1 LIHKRDRSYKR
12 KKKSGNKADKNKY
25 KKLKHE
31 TQRQLRKAYWQ
42 YVEGIVT
49 PEVDDR
55 AGNGNC
61 MKQFWTYIK
70 HKRSDSNT
78 IPPLKTDG
86 ILHPDSKDKAN
97 ILNKQFQM
105 TFSTKTEVSDESF
118 KNTCNMK
125 GKFETMHD
133 IQITEEGVTKL
144 LKNLNPHKVPGP
156 DNIFPRPSKELAT
169 HISPILTIIFRKSY
183 NTGEIPSIWKRAF
196 VCPIFKKGKK
206 FEAINYRPVSPTCIA
221 CKLMEH
227 IITCNIMAHA
237 DKHRILHPLQHG
249 FRKGLSCDT
258 QLVEFVDNVTKKP

>member
-1 LIHKRDRSYKR
+1 MIHKRDRSYKR

-61 MKQFWTYIK
+61 MKRFWTYIK

-133 IQITEEGVTKL
+133 IQITEEGVTKIAE
-144 LKNLNPHKVPGP
+144 K
-156 DNIFPRPSKELAT
+156 F
-169 HISPILTIIFRKSY
+169 KS
-183 NTGEIPSIWKRAF
+183 S
-196 VCPIFKKGKK
+196 
-206 FEAINYRPVSPTCIA
+206 
-221 CKLMEH
+221 
-227 IITCNIMAHA
+227 
-237 DKHRILHPLQHG
+237 
-249 FRKGLSCDT
+249 
-258 QLVEFVDNVTKKP
+258 

>member
-1 LIHKRDRSYKR
+1 MIHKRDRSYKR

-156 DNIFPRPSKELAT
+156 DNIFPRSSKELAT

-206 FEAINYRPVSPTCIA
+206 FDAINYRPVSPTCIA

>member
-42 YVEGIVT
+42 YLEGIVT

>member
-1 LIHKRDRSYKR
+1 MIHKRDRSYKR

-249 FRKGLSCDT
+249 FRRGLSCDT